1 MTDEEF
7 RIQCQ
12 SLTENQAKFVDTLY
26 QMFELVEGLTEQMK
40 GFRECLTA
48 LRDVLDSHHDTSKS
62 LVDAHQTVLKAFA
75 ESSVELRENTEQVKR
90 LVAKVDSYFGS
101 APGFDYDN

>member
-1 MTDEEF
+1 MVG
-7 RIQCQ
+7 Q
-12 SLTENQAKFVDTLY
+12 SEI
-26 QMFELVEGLTEQMK
+26 EWWG
-40 GFRECLTA
+40 
-48 LRDVLDSHHDTSKS
+48 DVFSVTCAFGGAGCRMGDTSKS